1 MAIAI
6 TWNIEQLERQTSDG
20 LVTTV
25 HWRANA
31 SETVGTGNAAV
42 SYAATSY
49 GSVGL
54 TAGQSLIPFADL
66 TKEVVIGWVKDKLGA
81 ETVTAT
87 EAGLTAQIA
96 SQKAPVSASGLP
108 EAWAVTE

>member
-1 MAIAI
+1 MTI
-6 TWNIEQLERQTSDG
+6 TWNIEQMDRQTSNG

-31 SETVGTGNAAV
+31 NED
-42 SYAATSY
+42 SYSATSY

-66 TKEVVIGWVKDKLGA
+66 TKEVVIGWVKSKLGT
-81 ETVTAT
+81 EQVTAV
-87 EAGLTAQIA
+87 EESLTAQIEA
-96 SQKAPVSASGLP
+96 QKEPVSASGLP
-108 EAWAVTE
+108 AAWTVLPE

>member
-1 MAIAI
+1 MTI
-6 TWNIEQLERQTSDG
+6 TWNIEQMDRQTSNG

-31 SETVGTGNAAV
+31 AEDTYS
-42 SYAATSY
+42 ATSY

-66 TKEVVIGWVKDKLGA
+66 TKEVVIGWVKSKLGT
-81 ETVTAT
+81 EQVTAV
-87 EAGLTAQIA
+87 EESLTAQIEA
-96 SQKAPVSASGLP
+96 QKEPVSASGLP
-108 EAWAVTE
+108 AAWTVLPE

>member
-1 MAIAI
+1 MTIAI
-6 TWNIEQLERQTSDG
+6 EWKIEQMDRQTSNG

-31 SETVGTGNAAV
+31 TED
-42 SYAATSY
+42 SYSATSY

-66 TKEVVIGWVKDKLGA
+66 TKEVVIGWVKDKLG
-81 ETVTAT
+81 EEQVTAI
-87 EAGLTAQIA
+87 EESLAAQIEA
-96 SQKAPVSASGLP
+96 QKEPVSASGLP
-108 EAWAVTE
+108 AAWTVLPE

>member
-1 MAIAI
+1 MTI
-6 TWNIEQLERQTSDG
+6 TWNIEQMDRQTSNG

-31 SETVGTGNAAV
+31 AED
-42 SYAATSY
+42 SYSATSY

-66 TKEVVIGWVKDKLGA
+66 TKEVVIGWVKSKLGA

-87 EAGLTAQIA
+87 EAGLTAQIE

-108 EAWAVTE
+108 AAWTVVTE

>member
-1 MAIAI
+1 MTIE
-6 TWNIEQLERQTSDG
+6 WKIEQMDRQTSNG

-31 SETVGTGNAAV
+31 TED
-42 SYAATSY
+42 SYSATSY

-66 TKEVVIGWVKDKLGA
+66 TKEVVIGWVKDKLGT
-81 ETVTAT
+81 EQVTAV
-87 EAGLTAQIA
+87 EESLAAQIEA
-96 SQKAPVSASGLP
+96 QKEPVSASGLP
-108 EAWAVTE
+108 AAWTVLPE

>member
-1 MAIAI
+1 MTIE
-6 TWNIEQLERQTSDG
+6 WKIEQMDRQTSNG

-31 SETVGTGNAAV
+31 TED
-42 SYAATSY
+42 SYSATSY

-66 TKEVVIGWVKDKLGA
+66 TKEVVIGWVKDKLGT
-81 ETVTAT
+81 EQVTAV
-87 EAGLTAQIA
+87 EESLAAQIEA
-96 SQKAPVSASGLP
+96 QKEPVSASGLP
-108 EAWAVTE
+108 AAWTTVTE

>member
-1 MAIAI
+1 MTIE
-6 TWNIEQLERQTSDG
+6 WKIEQMDRQTSNG

-31 SETVGTGNAAV
+31 SED
-42 SYAATSY
+42 SYSATSY

-66 TKEVVIGWVKDKLGA
+66 TKEVVIGWVKDKLGE

-87 EAGLTAQIA
+87 EEGLAAQIE

-108 EAWAVTE
+108 AAWTVTE

>member
-1 MAIAI
+1 MTIE
-6 TWNIEQLERQTSDG
+6 WKIEQMDRQTSNG

-31 SETVGTGNAAV
+31 AED
-42 SYAATSY
+42 SYSATSY

-66 TKEVVIGWVKDKLGA
+66 TKEVVIGWVKDKLGT
-81 ETVTAT
+81 EQVTAV
-87 EAGLTAQIA
+87 EESLAAQIEA
-96 SQKAPVSASGLP
+96 QKEPVSASGLP
-108 EAWAVTE
+108 AAWTVLPE

>member
-1 MAIAI
+1 M
-6 TWNIEQLERQTSDG
+6 TIEWKIEAMDRQTSDG

-31 SETVGTGNAAV
+31 SETVGTGDAAV
-42 SYAATSY
+42 TYSATSY

-54 TAGQSLIPFADL
+54 TAGDTIVPFANL
-66 TKEVVIGWVKDKLGA
+66 TKAVVIGWVKDKLGA

-87 EAGLTAQIA
+87 EEGLAAQIA

-108 EAWAVTE
+108 AAWTAAE

>member
-1 MAIAI
+1 MTIE
-6 TWNIEQLERQTSDG
+6 WKIEQMDRQTSNG

-31 SETVGTGNAAV
+31 TED
-42 SYAATSY
+42 SYSATSY

-66 TKEVVIGWVKDKLGA
+66 TKEVVIGWVKDKLG
-81 ETVTAT
+81 EEQVTAV
-87 EAGLTAQIA
+87 EESLAAQIEA
-96 SQKAPVSASGLP
+96 QKEPVSASGLP
-108 EAWAVTE
+108 AAWTVLPE

>member
-1 MAIAI
+1 MTIE
-6 TWNIEQLERQTSDG
+6 WKIEQMDRQTSNG

-31 SETVGTGNAAV
+31 AED
-42 SYAATSY
+42 SYSATSY

-66 TKEVVIGWVKDKLGA
+66 TKEVVMGWVKDKLG
-81 ETVTAT
+81 EEQVTQIEDSLAS
-87 EAGLTAQIA
+87 QIA
-96 SQKAPVSASGLP
+96 SQKAPVLTFGLP
-108 EAWAVTE
+108 EAWTAVTE

>member
-1 MAIAI
+1 MTIE
-6 TWNIEQLERQTSDG
+6 WKIEQMDRQTSNG

-31 SETVGTGNAAV
+31 TED
-42 SYAATSY
+42 SYSATSY

-66 TKEVVIGWVKDKLGA
+66 TKEVVIGWVKDKLGE

-87 EAGLTAQIA
+87 EEGLAAQIE

-108 EAWAVTE
+108 AAWTVTE

>member
-1 MAIAI
+1 MTIE
-6 TWNIEQLERQTSDG
+6 WKIEQMDRQTSNG

-31 SETVGTGNAAV
+31 TED
-42 SYAATSY
+42 SYSATSY

-66 TKEVVIGWVKDKLGA
+66 TKEVVIGWVKDKLG
-81 ETVTAT
+81 EEQVTAI
-87 EAGLTAQIA
+87 EDSLA
-96 SQKAPVSASGLP
+96 SQIEAQKEPVSASGLP
-108 EAWAVTE
+108 AAWTVLPE

>member
-1 MAIAI
+1 MTIE
-6 TWNIEQLERQTSDG
+6 WKIEQMDRQTSNG

-31 SETVGTGNAAV
+31 SED
-42 SYAATSY
+42 SYSATSY

-66 TKEVVIGWVKDKLGA
+66 TKEVVIGWVKDKLGT
-81 ETVTAT
+81 EQVTAV
-87 EAGLTAQIA
+87 EESLAAQIEA
-96 SQKAPVSASGLP
+96 QKEPVSASGLP
-108 EAWAVTE
+108 AAWTVLPE

>member
-1 MAIAI
+1 MTI
-6 TWNIEQLERQTSDG
+6 TWNIEQMDRQTSNG

-31 SETVGTGNAAV
+31 AED
-42 SYAATSY
+42 SYFATSY

-66 TKEVVIGWVKDKLGA
+66 TKEVVIGWVKSKLGT
-81 ETVTAT
+81 EQVTAI
-87 EAGLTAQIA
+87 EESLTAQIEA
-96 SQKAPVSASGLP
+96 QKEPVSASGLP
-108 EAWAVTE
+108 AAWTVLPE

>member
-1 MAIAI
+1 MTI
-6 TWNIEQLERQTSDG
+6 TWNIEQMDRQTSNG

-31 SETVGTGNAAV
+31 NED
-42 SYAATSY
+42 SYSATSY

-66 TKEVVIGWVKDKLGA
+66 TKEVVIGWVKSKLGT
-81 ETVTAT
+81 EQVTAV
-87 EAGLTAQIA
+87 EDSLTAQIE

-108 EAWAVTE
+108 AAWTVLPE

>member
-31 SETVGTGNAAV
+31 SETVGTGLAAV

-54 TAGQSLIPFADL
+54 TAGDTLIPFADL
-66 TKEVVIGWVKDKLGA
+66 TKAVVIGWVKDKLGA

>member
-1 MAIAI
+1 MTIE
-6 TWNIEQLERQTSDG
+6 WKIEQMDRQTSNG

-31 SETVGTGNAAV
+31 TED
-42 SYAATSY
+42 SYSATSY

-66 TKEVVIGWVKDKLGA
+66 TKEVVIGWVKDKLG
-81 ETVTAT
+81 EEQVTAI
-87 EAGLTAQIA
+87 EDSLA
-96 SQKAPVSASGLP
+96 SQIEAQKEPVTASGLP
-108 EAWAVTE
+108 AAWTVLPE

>member
-1 MAIAI
+1 MTI
-6 TWNIEQLERQTSDG
+6 TWNIEQMDRQTSNG

-31 SETVGTGNAAV
+31 NED
-42 SYAATSY
+42 SYSATSY

-66 TKEVVIGWVKDKLGA
+66 TKEVVIGWVKSKLGT
-81 ETVTAT
+81 EQVTAV
-87 EAGLTAQIA
+87 EESLTAQIE
-96 SQKAPVSASGLP
+96 SQKEPVSASGLP
-108 EAWAVTE
+108 AAWTVLPE

>member
-31 SETVGTGNAAV
+31 SETVGTGLAAV
-42 SYAATSY
+42 TYNATSY

-66 TKEVVIGWVKDKLGA
+66 TKEVVIGWVKDKLG
-81 ETVTAT
+81 EEQVTAT

>member
-1 MAIAI
+1 MTIAI
-6 TWNIEQLERQTSDG
+6 EWKIEQMDRQTSNG

-31 SETVGTGNAAV
+31 TED
-42 SYAATSY
+42 SYSATSY

-66 TKEVVIGWVKDKLGA
+66 TKEVVIGWVKDKLG
-81 ETVTAT
+81 EEQVTAV
-87 EAGLTAQIA
+87 EESLAAQIEA
-96 SQKAPVSASGLP
+96 QKEPVSASGLP
-108 EAWAVTE
+108 AAWTVLPE

>member
-1 MAIAI
+1 MTI
-6 TWNIEQLERQTSDG
+6 TWKIEQMDRQTSNG

-31 SETVGTGNAAV
+31 TETVGEET
-42 SYAATSY
+42 YAATSY

-54 TAGQSLIPFADL
+54 TAGSTIVPFADL
-66 TKEVVIGWVKDKLGA
+66 TQAMVIGWVKDQLGE
-81 ETVTAT
+81 ETVTST
-87 EAGLTAQIA
+87 EDSLAAQIA

-108 EAWAVTE
+108 AAWTVAE

>member
-1 MAIAI
+1 MTI
-6 TWNIEQLERQTSDG
+6 TWNIESMERQTIDG

-31 SETVGTGNAAV
+31 AETVGTGNAAV
-42 SYAATSY
+42 TYTATSY
-49 GSVGL
+49 GSIGL
-54 TAGQSLIPFADL
+54 SAGETIVPFADL
-66 TKEVVIGWVKDKLGA
+66 TKAVVIGWVKDKLGA

-87 EAGLTAQIA
+87 ESGLTAQIA

-108 EAWAVTE
+108 EAWTVTE

>member
-1 MAIAI
+1 MTIE
-6 TWNIEQLERQTSDG
+6 WKIEQMDRQTSNG

-31 SETVGTGNAAV
+31 SED
-42 SYAATSY
+42 SYSATSY

-66 TKEVVIGWVKDKLGA
+66 TKEVVIGWVKDKLG
-81 ETVTAT
+81 EEQVTAV
-87 EAGLTAQIA
+87 EESLAAQIEA
-96 SQKAPVSASGLP
+96 QKEPVSASGLP
-108 EAWAVTE
+108 AAWTVLPE

>member
-1 MAIAI
+1 MTIE
-6 TWNIEQLERQTSDG
+6 WKIEQMDRQTSNG

-31 SETVGTGNAAV
+31 AED
-42 SYAATSY
+42 SYSATSY

-66 TKEVVIGWVKDKLGA
+66 TKEVVIGWVKDKLG
-81 ETVTAT
+81 EEQVTAV
-87 EAGLTAQIA
+87 EESLAAQIEA
-96 SQKAPVSASGLP
+96 QKEPVSASGLP
-108 EAWAVTE
+108 AAWTVLPE

>member
-1 MAIAI
+1 MTI
-6 TWNIEQLERQTSDG
+6 TWNIEQMDRQTSDG

-31 SETVGTGNAAV
+31 NEE
-42 SYAATSY
+42 SYTATSY

-54 TAGQSLIPFADL
+54 SAGETLIPFADL
-66 TKEVVIGWVKDKLGA
+66 TKEVVMGWVKDKLG
-81 ETVTAT
+81 EEQVTQI
-87 EAGLTAQIA
+87 EEGLAAQIE

-108 EAWAVTE
+108 AAWTAVTE

>member
-1 MAIAI
+1 MAI
-6 TWNIEQLERQTSDG
+6 TWNIEAMDRQTSDG

-31 SETVGTGNAAV
+31 ADTVGTGEAAV
-42 SYAATSY
+42 TYNATNY

-54 TAGQSLIPFADL
+54 TAGETLIPFADL
-66 TKEVVIGWVKDKLGA
+66 TKAIVIGWVKDKLG
-81 ETVTAT
+81 EEQVTVI
-87 EAGLTAQIA
+87 EEGLAAQIA

-108 EAWAVTE
+108 AAWTAAE

>member
-1 MAIAI
+1 MTI
-6 TWNIEQLERQTSDG
+6 TWNIEQLERQTSNG

-31 SETVGTGNAAV
+31 AETVGTGDTAV
-42 SYAATSY
+42 TYGATSY
-49 GSVGL
+49 GSIGL
-54 TAGQSLIPFADL
+54 TAGDTLIPFADL
-66 TKEVVIGWVKDKLGA
+66 TKAVVVGWVKDKLGA

-96 SQKAPVSASGLP
+96 AQKAPVSASGLP
-108 EAWAVTE
+108 AAWTVTQ